1 MSFSQEN
8 PDSPHVAALPD
19 VGYTLSQNMS
29 DGTRSHRDIPRRH
42 LVERHIP
49 ESHLIGVDEA
59 LETVLSGVEPL
70 PAEEVPLIEAFG
82 RVLAEPVI
90 AGEDIPPFANSAMDG
105 YAVRTEDVTSASK
118 DSPVVLKVIGSSAAG
133 HVPSVTVTPGT
144 AVRVMTGAPM
154 PDGAD
159 AVVRFENT
167 DEPERGIVGVP
178 KQVKVYAPARVWDN
192 VRQAGEDVQKGQV
205 VLEVGKPIR
214 AGEVG
219 LLAATGH
226 TTVRVHR
233 RPRVAI
239 LSTGD
244 ELVPPGD
251 PLVPGKIR
259 DANGY
264 SLYVL
269 VKKYGG
275 VPVPLGIARD
285 TEEELRAKL
294 HEGLERGVDLFL
306 TSAGVSKGDYDV
318 VKSVLDEEGEISF
331 WMVRMKPGQPLAFG
345 HIHGVPLL
353 GLPGNPVSSIVSF
366 EEFGRPMLLKMQG
379 HTYLRK
385 PTVEAIAADS
395 FKNSGRR
402 NHVRVRVV
410 KRGNCYVAHRAGPQG
425 SGILLT
431 LSRANGLM
439 IIPEGVYRVEPGE
452 KVEVQMLDWP
462 EVVESEVLDVEK
474 T

>member
-1 MSFSQEN
+1 MLKK
-8 PDSPHVAALPD
+8 HV
-19 VGYTLSQNMS
+19 
-29 DGTRSHRDIPRRH
+29 
-42 LVERHIP
+42 P

-59 LETVLSGVEPL
+59 LSTVLRGVEPL
-70 PAEEVPLIEAFG
+70 PAEEVPLTEAFG
-82 RVLAEPVI
+82 RVLAAPVI

-105 YAVRTEDVTSASK
+105 YAVRTEDVASASK
-118 DSPVVLKVIGSSAAG
+118 EHPVVLKVIGSSAAG
-133 HVPSVTVTPGT
+133 HVPVAKVTPGT

-154 PDGAD
+154 PEGAD

-167 DEPERGIVGVP
+167 DESERGVAGVP
-178 KQVKVYAPARVWDN
+178 EQVKVYAPVAQWEN
-192 VRQAGEDVQKGQV
+192 VRQAGEDVRKGQV
-205 VLEVGKPIR
+205 VLEAGKLMR
-214 AGEVG
+214 ASEIG

-226 TTVRVHR
+226 TTVLVHR

-244 ELVPPGD
+244 ELLSPES

-259 DANGY
+259 DANSY

-285 TEEELRAKL
+285 TEEDLRAKL
-294 HEGLERGVDLFL
+294 REGLERGVDLFL

-385 PTVEAIAADS
+385 PTVQAVAADS

-431 LSRANGLM
+431 LAKANGLM
-439 IIPEGVYRVEPGE
+439 IIPEGVYRVERGE
-452 KVEVQMLDWP
+452 TVTVQMLDWP
-462 EVVESEVLDVEK
+462 EIVESEVLDVEEA
-474 T
+474 

>member
-1 MSFSQEN
+1 MEK
-8 PDSPHVAALPD
+8 
-19 VGYTLSQNMS
+19 
-29 DGTRSHRDIPRRH
+29 
-42 LVERHIP
+42 HIP
-49 ESHLIGVDEA
+49 ESKLISADEA
-59 LETVLSGVEPL
+59 LKTVLQGVKPL
-70 PAEEVPLIEAFG
+70 PAQQVPLVEAFG
-82 RVLAEPVI
+82 RVLAEPVV
-90 AGEDIPPFANSAMDG
+90 AKEDIPPFANSAMDG
-105 YAVRTEDVTSASK
+105 YAVRAEDVASASR
-118 DSPVVLKVIGSSAAG
+118 DHPVHLRVIGSSAAG
-133 HVPSVTVTPGT
+133 YVPSTAVVSGT
-144 AVRVMTGAPM
+144 AVRVMTGAPL
-154 PDGAD
+154 PRGSD

-167 DEPERGIVGVP
+167 DEPEQGGDRTPDEVAI
-178 KQVKVYAPARVWDN
+178 YAPAKLWDN
-192 VRQAGEDVQKGQV
+192 VRQAGEDVKKGQV
-205 VLEVGKPIR
+205 VLEAGTVVR
-214 AGEVG
+214 AGEIG

-226 TTVRVHR
+226 TTVLVHR
-233 RPRVAI
+233 KPRVAI

-244 ELVPPGD
+244 ELLPPGSA
-251 PLVPGKIR
+251 LEPGKIR

-269 VKKYGG
+269 VEKYGG

-285 TEEELRAKL
+285 TEEDLRAKL

-318 VKSVLDEEGEISF
+318 VKGVLDSEGQISF

-345 HIHGVPLL
+345 HVQGVPLL

-385 PTVEAIAADS
+385 PTVRGVTAEA

-410 KRGNCYVAHRAGPQG
+410 KKEGCYVVRRAGPQG

-439 IIPEGVYRVEPGE
+439 IIPEGVYRVEVGE
-452 KVEVQMLDWP
+452 MVDVQMLDWP
-462 EVVESEVLDVEK
+462 EIVESGVMDVQKAQES